1 MKVTGIQHINIR
13 CAESDLPAI
22 EKFYG
27 EVIGLRKGNRP
38 NFPNPGMWLWDDHYP
53 LVHVSA
59 RCAEGFLQDKHHGS
73 VDHVAFGMSGA
84 AEFRDRVQKLG
95 IPFDAQN
102 VPGAGFQIFL
112 KDPIGTVLEFNFPN
126 EEAPADIAT
135 GTMAQR
141 QREVAA

>member
-22 EKFYG
+22 EKFYR
-27 EVIGLRKGNRP
+27 EVIGLRKGDRP
-38 NFPNPGMWLWDDHYP
+38 NFPNPGIWLWDANYP

-84 AEFRDRVQKLG
+84 AEFRERVQKLG
-95 IPFDAQN
+95 IAFDAQN

-126 EEAPADIAT
+126 EEAPSDVAA
-135 GTMAQR
+135 GTMARR
-141 QREVAA
+141 QQEVAA

>member
-27 EVIGLRKGNRP
+27 EVIGLRKGDRP
-38 NFPNPGMWLWDDHYP
+38 NFPNPGIWLWDDHYP

-73 VDHVAFGMSGA
+73 VDHVAFGMTGA
-84 AEFRDRVQKLG
+84 AEFRERVQKLG
-95 IPFDAQN
+95 IAFDAQN

-126 EEAPADIAT
+126 EEAPSDIAT
-135 GTMAQR
+135 GTMSRR